1 MKVSTRLAHC
11 QRIVGRARMG
21 KGQWPAADAS
31 DGPDIAETA
40 KEKANALRRDL
51 ITSARPRARAKHG
64 FSLMSFLVTSIV
76 QRKKVGSATVKA
88 VLMYMSDCASEDGT
102 GIWTSKSNMAADL
115 EMGRRTVQ
123 EAIDR
128 LMKAGLVEQT
138 GTRPHP
144 HGITVEYRIVMSAV
158 KALDPTDRRSNTRAG
173 AAPVREPHATRAG
186 AAHHD
191 VREPHTNRPLTVLE
205 PSKEVGADAPTA
217 RAKPTADVSVAVDDW
232 NAAAGRLGWPPIK
245 AISDARLK
253 SLAARLKDAGGIEG
267 WRIALGKAEASDFLN
282 ARASPHWTGF
292 CFDWAVKAANFA
304 KIMEGNYDNRPD
316 RRHPA
321 GAAYATGNRSTDGIV
336 AAVARREA
344 ERADRPDR
352 SGGET

>member
-1 MKVSTRLAHC
+1 
-11 QRIVGRARMG
+11 
-21 KGQWPAADAS
+21 
-31 DGPDIAETA
+31 
-40 KEKANALRRDL
+40 
-51 ITSARPRARAKHG
+51 
-64 FSLMSFLVTSIV
+64 MSFLVTSIV

-102 GIWTSKSNMAADL
+102 GIWASKSNMAADL

-186 AAHHD
+186 AAHHG
-191 VREPHTNRPLTVLE
+191 VREPHTNLPLTVIEPLE
-205 PSKEVGADAPTA
+205 EVGADAPTA

-245 AISDARLK
+245 AISDARRK

-304 KIMEGNYDNRPD
+304 KIMEGNYDNRPGSN
-316 RRHPA
+316 RHSSRQPQP
-321 GAAYATGNRSTDGIV
+321 GGNRSTDGIV
-336 AAVARREA
+336 AEVARRA
-344 ERADRPDR
+344 AARAGAIDGR
-352 SGGET
+352 SSEG